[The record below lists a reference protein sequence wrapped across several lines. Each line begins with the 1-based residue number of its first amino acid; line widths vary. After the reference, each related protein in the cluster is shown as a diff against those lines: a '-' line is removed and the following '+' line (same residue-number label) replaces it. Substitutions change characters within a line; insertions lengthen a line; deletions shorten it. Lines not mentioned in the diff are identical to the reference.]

1 MMLPSD
7 RNRELDRAIREIQD
21 STQLVISTSEDG
33 TIRTFNAIAEE
44 WLGYTASEVA
54 GRVNLTQFH
63 DRRELEQRAQVLSQE
78 LGVPIAP
85 GFEVI
90 VAKVRRGEI
99 TKRDWTYLRQNGS
112 SFPMRLSV
120 TALRD
125 KAEKITGFVAIGSDI
140 SDRKYAQE
148 ALFQLAALVES
159 SEDAIIGMNL
169 EGKIISWNMGAQR
182 IYGYSSEEV
191 EGQSVVSLL
200 VPKMEGDELLQV
212 LEDNA
217 TEAQLD
223 HRETQHITKDG
234 RLIDVFLTVSP
245 VIDSEGNITG
255 ASTIA
260 RDISDRR
267 AVEQM
272 KNEFVSVVSHE
283 LRTPLTSIRGS
294 LGLLLTGKL
303 GTLSDKG
310 QRMLEIA
317 VNNTD
322 RLIRLINDI
331 LDLERLES
339 GKVTLNKQPCQIAEL
354 MQQAAEV
361 MQAMADKAGVTLSI
375 SPVSLPVFAD
385 PDRLIQVLTN
395 LLSNA
400 IKFSPPSGTIW
411 MTAELVGEKLQ
422 GDSISLARSHPT
434 ILIQVKDQGRG
445 IPADKLEKVFG
456 RFQQVDASDARQK
469 GGTGL
474 GLAICRNII
483 QQHGGKIWVESE
495 LGQGSTFSFT
505 LSAIASSEPPP
516 SSLSEPIQP
525 DPRSILVDENLLANS
540 QLLQNWLQ
548 EQDYQI
554 IKINSGIEAIA
565 QAVSLQPKA
574 ILLNLSLSDVVAWEA
589 VTTLKER
596 NETKDIPVIVF
607 SAISSSDR
615 LTAAEMTKAL
625 ERSIEQTT
633 LSQTLKQVLGR
644 QERTGRVLVVED
656 DLDLAG
662 VLTTMFNQHG
672 IQTAHARTESEAID
686 LCQRFLPDLLVLD
699 LVLSKGDGFA
709 VVEWLRQ
716 HDRLSQIPL
725 IVYSAKDLDREE
737 RSRLSLGR
745 TEFLTKSQISPEAL
759 EGLVI
764 HLLNQVIDRQQ
775 ED

>member
-1 MMLPSD
+1 MPPTD

-21 STQLVISTSEDG
+21 STQLVISTSEEG
-33 TIRTFNAIAEE
+33 TILTFNAIAQE
-44 WLGYTASEVA
+44 WLGYTASEVI
-54 GRVNLTQFH
+54 GQSNLTRFH
-63 DRRELEQRAQVLSQE
+63 DRTELEQRAQVLSQE
-78 LGVPIAP
+78 LGVTIEE

-99 TKRDWTYLRQNGS
+99 TKRDWTYVRQDGS
-112 SFPMRLSV
+112 SFPVRLWV

-125 KAEKITGFVAIGSDI
+125 ENNQIAGFVAIGNDI

-159 SEDAIIGMNL
+159 SEDAIIGMDL
-169 EGKIISWNMGAQR
+169 EGRIISWNTGAQR
-182 IYGYSSEEV
+182 IYGYSAEEV
-191 EGQSVVSLL
+191 EGQTLVSLL
-200 VPKMEGDELLQV
+200 VPKVEGDEFFQLLDDS
-212 LEDNA
+212 ESE
-217 TEAQLD
+217 TQLD
-223 HRETQHITKDG
+223 HRETQHVTKDG
-234 RLIDVFLTVSP
+234 RSIDVFLTISP
-245 VIDSEGNITG
+245 VMDSDGNITG

-267 AVEQM
+267 AVEKM

-339 GKVTLNKQPCQIAEL
+339 GKVTLNKQPCQIADL

-361 MQAMADKAGVTLSI
+361 MQSMADKAGVTLSVF
-375 SPVSLPVFAD
+375 PVSLQVAAD

-400 IKFSPPSGTIW
+400 IKFSPPDGTISLS
-411 MTAELVGEKLQ
+411 AKLE
-422 GDSISLARSHPT
+422 DRVNLAANNPT
-434 ILIQVKDQGRG
+434 VLIEVKDQGRG

-474 GLAICRNII
+474 GLAICRNIV
-483 QQHGGKIWVESE
+483 QQHGGRIWVESQ
-495 LGQGSTFSFT
+495 LGEGSTFSFT
-505 LSAIASSEPPP
+505 LSAIASSEPPTAP
-516 SSLSEPIQP
+516 TLEPLNR
-525 DPRSILVDENLLANS
+525 RSILVDETLLSNS
-540 QLLQNWLQ
+540 QLLQTWLH
-548 EQDYQI
+548 EQNYQI
-554 IKINSGIEAIA
+554 VTVKSAREALDRSA
-565 QAVSLQPKA
+565 SLQPKA
-574 ILLNLSLSDVVAWEA
+574 ILLNLSLSDISAWDL
-589 VTTLKER
+589 VTALKEKT
-596 NETKDIPVIVF
+596 ETKDIPTIVF

-625 ERSIEQTT
+625 ERSIQETN
-633 LSQTLKQVLGR
+633 LSQTLKRVLGEP
-644 QERTGRVLVVED
+644 ERTGRVLVVED
-656 DLDLAG
+656 DSDLAG
-662 VLTTMFNQHG
+662 VLTTMFNEHG
-672 IQTAHARTESEAID
+672 IQTAHARTETEAIQ
-686 LCQRFLPDLLVLD
+686 LCQEFLPDLLVLD

-716 HDRLSQIPL
+716 HDRLSQIAS

-759 EGLVI
+759 EGLAI
-764 HLLNQVIDRQQ
+764 NLLHQVIDRQQ

>member
-1 MMLPSD
+1 MLPTD

-33 TIRTFNAIAEE
+33 TILTFNAIAQE
-44 WLGYTASEVA
+44 WLGYTASEVI
-54 GRVNLTQFH
+54 GKSNLTRFH
-63 DRRELEQRAQVLSQE
+63 DRTELEQRAQVLSQE
-78 LGVPIAP
+78 LGVTIEP

-99 TKRDWTYLRQNGS
+99 TKRDWTYVRQDGS
-112 SFPMRLSV
+112 SFPVRLWV

-125 KAEKITGFVAIGSDI
+125 QKNQITGFVAIGNDI

-159 SEDAIIGMNL
+159 SEDAIIGMDL
-169 EGKIISWNMGAQR
+169 QGKIISWNTGAQR
-182 IYGYSSEEV
+182 IYGYTAEEV
-191 EGQSVVSLL
+191 EGQALVSLL
-200 VPKMEGDELLQV
+200 VPKV
-212 LEDNA
+212 EDDDFLRVFDDSEPE
-217 TEAQLD
+217 TQLD

-234 RLIDVFLTVSP
+234 RSIDVFLTVSP
-245 VIDSEGNITG
+245 VMDSEGNITG

-339 GKVTLNKQPCQIAEL
+339 GKVTLNKQPCQIADL

-361 MQAMADKAGVTLSI
+361 MQSMADKAGVSLSV
-375 SPVSLPVFAD
+375 SPVSLQVAAD

-400 IKFSPPSGTIW
+400 IKFSPSGGTIW
-411 MTAELVGEKLQ
+411 LTANSE
-422 GDSISLARSHPT
+422 DRINLAANNPT
-434 ILIQVKDQGRG
+434 VLIEVKDQGRG

-474 GLAICRNII
+474 GLAICRNIVH
-483 QQHGGKIWVESE
+483 QHGGRIWVESQ
-495 LGQGSTFSFT
+495 LGEGSTFSFT
-505 LSAIASSEPPP
+505 LSAIASPEQLPAPTLKPPNR
-516 SSLSEPIQP
+516 
-525 DPRSILVDENLLANS
+525 RSILVDEGLLSNS
-540 QLLQNWLQ
+540 QLLQTWLQ

-554 IKINSGIEAIA
+554 VTVKSAREALDRSA
-565 QAVSLQPKA
+565 SLQPKA
-574 ILLNLSLSDVVAWEA
+574 ILLNLSLSDTSAWDI
-589 VTTLKER
+589 VTALKEKT
-596 NETKDIPVIVF
+596 ETKDIPTIVF

-625 ERSIEQTT
+625 ERSIEETN
-633 LSQTLKQVLGR
+633 LSQTLKRVLGEP
-644 QERTGRVLVVED
+644 ERTGRVLVVED
-656 DLDLAG
+656 DSDLAG
-662 VLTTMFNQHG
+662 VLTTMFNEHG
-672 IQTAHARTESEAID
+672 IQTAHARTETEAIQ
-686 LCQRFLPDLLVLD
+686 LCQEFLPDLLVLD

-716 HDRLSQIPL
+716 HDRLSHIPL

-759 EGLVI
+759 EGLAI
-764 HLLNQVIDRQQ
+764 NLLHQVIDRQQ
-775 ED
+775 EDEVVN